1 MVLRETVFSAV
12 ATSPSRK
19 DVLSLLLSEP
29 VSALRDEPDELP
41 PIAADELLSIE
52 KVAEDEGVS
61 SRSRSVSTVTR
72 LSSGLSMT
80 RSIFSLSSVMSERVL
95 EFVSAAA
102 TCATVMPFS
111 MAALRSTVMCSASA
125 ALSSP
130 SSTSPTPS
138 TPPIAAASCFAADC
152 MASMSSL

>member
-1 MVLRETVFSAV
+1 M
-12 ATSPSRK
+12 
-19 DVLSLLLSEP
+19 LSLLLSEP
-29 VSALRDEPDELP
+29 VSALRDEPDALPPIAADELP

-102 TCATVMPFS
+102 
-111 MAALRSTVMCSASA
+111 
-125 ALSSP
+125 
-130 SSTSPTPS
+130 
-138 TPPIAAASCFAADC
+138 IC
-152 MASMSSL
+152 M

>member
-29 VSALRDEPDELP
+29 VSALRDEPDALP

-102 TCATVMPFS
+102 
-111 MAALRSTVMCSASA
+111 
-125 ALSSP
+125 
-130 SSTSPTPS
+130 
-138 TPPIAAASCFAADC
+138 IC
-152 MASMSSL
+152 M